1 MKLKRVILSLAVLAF
16 AIAISSAFSPRVAG
30 DVNEPVYE
38 TVCDSAITLST
49 VVPPDLSVQDNS
61 ICGRSDKKTVF
72 KSAISYFLEKHE
84 NSPPC

>member
-38 TVCDSAITLST
+38 TICDSAITLST
-49 VVPPDLSVQDNS
+49 VPPDLSVQDNS
-61 ICGRSDKKTVF
+61 IRGRSDKKTVF